1 MTVFSRLNLYKT
13 NSYEIDAMA
22 QNLGDSK
29 EFTFYTLD
37 NEPISHYPHVHICV
51 KKDPKFKGKL
61 LKNNSPYMSLGSIK
75 LRPDN
80 DYTIENLEFET
91 IEDPYITNRKNKKIF
106 VDWLLSNT
114 KKRKFG
120 NILNCDLCIY
130 LYLASNK
137 QCQDRQAYEDYLDKE
152 N

>member
-1 MTVFSRLNLYKT
+1 MQFLRFIFQELANFTLNL
-13 NSYEIDAMA
+13 
-22 QNLGDSK
+22 G
-29 EFTFYTLD
+29 TL
-37 NEPISHYPHVHICV
+37 
-51 KKDPKFKGKL
+51 L
-61 LKNNSPYMSLGSIK
+61 LKVIK

-91 IEDPYITNRKNKKIF
+91 IEDSYITSRKNKKIF

-137 QCQDRQAYEDYLDKE
+137 QCQDRQAYEDYL
-152 N
+152 NN